1 MGVREPMTGTSSSAS
16 STRFVIV
23 TLGGR
28 YLALDAE
35 AIQGVLTLEEVG
47 YDENPTSHGMV
58 YRAINLAD
66 RLSLSID
73 QGGVNARIVL
83 LSEREARGSIRVN
96 SVQGVLETHQSQL
109 LPLPAHFCGSE
120 RDWYR
125 GMILFDRSIAMVLST
140 AWIFDAHTAGSD
152 TRDEVRATR
161 SCESNREITI
171 GNDQAC

>member
-1 MGVREPMTGTSSSAS
+1 MIGTSSSAS

-35 AIQGVLTLEEVG
+35 VIQGVLTLEEAG

-66 RLSLSID
+66 RLNLSID
-73 QGGVNARIVL
+73 QGGVDTRIVL

-96 SVQGVLETHQSQL
+96 SVQGLLETHHSQL
-109 LPLPAHFCGSE
+109 LPLPAHFSGAE

-140 AWIFDAHTAGSD
+140 AWVFDVHTAGSD
-152 TRDEVRATR
+152 TRDGVRATR

-171 GNDQAC
+171 GDDRAC